1 MINKTGQSAKN
12 IMSEHANALNVA
24 KSILISYLITIPV
37 FAIFAYILILTD
49 FPQKYISTFVIITTL
64 LSVVIA
70 GWSST
75 KYIKSKGWLNGG
87 IVGFFYMLV
96 LFLLSSSSYGDF
108 SINIHVITM
117 FIIGTLTG
125 SIGGILGINLRKEP
139 RVGKI
144 KNF

>member
-1 MINKTGQSAKN
+1 MINKTGQSAKK
-12 IMSEHANALNVA
+12 IMSEHANALNIA

>member
-12 IMSEHANALNVA
+12 IMSEHANALNIA

-37 FAIFAYILILTD
+37 FAIFAYISILTD

>member
-12 IMSEHANALNVA
+12 IMSEHANALNIA

-75 KYIKSKGWLNGG
+75 KHIKSKGWLNGG

>member
-12 IMSEHANALNVA
+12 IMSEHANALNIA

-37 FAIFAYILILTD
+37 FAIFAYILTLTD

-75 KYIKSKGWLNGG
+75 KYIKK
-87 IVGFFYMLV
+87 
-96 LFLLSSSSYGDF
+96 
-108 SINIHVITM
+108 
-117 FIIGTLTG
+117 
-125 SIGGILGINLRKEP
+125 
-139 RVGKI
+139 
-144 KNF
+144 

>member
-12 IMSEHANALNVA
+12 IMSEHANALNIA

>member
-12 IMSEHANALNVA
+12 IMSEHANALSIA
-24 KSILISYLITIPV
+24 KAILISYFITIPV
-37 FAIFAYILILTD
+37 FAIFAYILTLTD
-49 FPQKYISTFVIITTL
+49 FPQKYIPSFVIITTL

-87 IVGFFYMLV
+87 IVGFVYMLV
-96 LFLLSSSSYGDF
+96 LFLLSSSTYGDF
-108 SINIHVITM
+108 GINMHVATM

-125 SIGGILGINLRKEP
+125 SIGGILGINLKKEP
-139 RVGKI
+139 RVNKM